1 MRGQPEPAAVFVTHT
16 RGGAS
21 PKSRGTYRHGDL
33 RRALLDAGMALARA
47 GGPDAVVLREATRR
61 AGVVPNAAYRH
72 FASRDELLQAV
83 RASALGSLALAMVEE
98 LRRLP
103 PPCDAVAFAR
113 ANLRAIGT
121 AYVGFAQK
129 EPGLFRTAFAG
140 VAVSVGTPA
149 GAHSDPG
156 PFQLLGAA
164 LDLLVRA
171 GALPPER
178 RPGAEYLAWSAV
190 HGLSVLVLDGPLRRL
205 TRRDRAIV
213 TRALLDMVEKGL

>member
-1 MRGQPEPAAVFVTHT
+1 MTAPKTGNVAA
-16 RGGAS
+16 RKKA
-21 PKSRGTYRHGDL
+21 RGTYRHGDL
-33 RRALLDAGMALARA
+33 RRALVDAGIALARD
-47 GGPDAVVLREATRR
+47 GGPDAVVLREVTRR

-72 FASRDELLQAV
+72 FASRDELLEAV
-83 RASALGSLALAMVEE
+83 RAAALAALARAMVDE

-103 PPCDAVAFAR
+103 PPGDAVAFAR

-121 AYVGFAQK
+121 AYIRFAQR

-140 VAVSVGTPA
+140 VATVAQMPPVASDA
-149 GAHSDPG
+149 RADPG

-171 GALPPER
+171 GALPIER

-190 HGLSVLVLDGPLRRL
+190 HGLSMLVIDGPLRRL
-205 TRRDRAIV
+205 TSRERTVV
-213 TRALLDMVEKGL
+213 TRALLDMVENGL

>member
-1 MRGQPEPAAVFVTHT
+1 MTTPRGS
-16 RGGAS
+16 G
-21 PKSRGTYRHGDL
+21 SRKPRATYHHGDL
-33 RRALLDAGMALARA
+33 HRALLDAGIALARD

-72 FASRDELLQAV
+72 FASRDELLHAV
-83 RASALGSLALAMVEE
+83 REAALAALARAMVAE
-98 LRRLP
+98 LRRVP
-103 PPCDAVAFAR
+103 PGDTVAFAR
-113 ANLRAIGT
+113 ASLRAIGT

-129 EPGLFRTAFAG
+129 QPGLFRTAFAG
-140 VAVSVGTPA
+140 AAIHPPA
-149 GAHSDPG
+149 ATDPANVPANPG

-171 GALPPER
+171 GALPAAR

-190 HGLSVLVLDGPLRRL
+190 HGLAMLVIDGPLRRL
-205 TRRDRAIV
+205 TRRERDVV

>member
-1 MRGQPEPAAVFVTHT
+1 MTTTKARNAAFRQP
-16 RGGAS
+16 RD
-21 PKSRGTYRHGDL
+21 TYRHGDL
-33 RRALLDAGMALARA
+33 RRALVDSGIALARA

-83 RASALGSLALAMVEE
+83 RASALAALALAMVEE

-103 PPCDAVAFAR
+103 PPGDAVAFAR
-113 ANLRAIGT
+113 ANLRAIGA
-121 AYVGFAQK
+121 AYIDFAQN

-140 VAVSVGTPA
+140 VAAVAHTPVA
-149 GAHSDPG
+149 DDDVNANPG
-156 PFQLLGAA
+156 PFQLLEAA

-190 HGLSVLVLDGPLRRL
+190 HGLSMLVIDGPLRRL
-205 TRRDRAIV
+205 TRSDRAVV